1 MKNISEKVPEGFN
14 LSKYDACKQWGKKE
28 WYLALKIRREIM
40 VRKIFQPNEDALSQA
55 KMLLDNPLIQY
66 K

>member
-1 MKNISEKVPEGFN
+1 M
-14 LSKYDACKQWGKKE
+14 SKYDACKQWGKKE